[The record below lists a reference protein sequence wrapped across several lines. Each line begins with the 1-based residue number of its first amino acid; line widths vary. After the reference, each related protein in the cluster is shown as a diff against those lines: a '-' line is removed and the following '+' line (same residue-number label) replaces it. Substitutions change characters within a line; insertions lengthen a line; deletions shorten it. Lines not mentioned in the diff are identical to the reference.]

1 MVDEGH
7 LKRPVGVPPSDD
19 ELEKL
24 IIDVEKEAYTIR
36 TPAET
41 KWLIASAVL
50 DGFSYLTENWDTPRV
65 YTNPYEPK
73 GKIRVRIPET
83 LTRFRR
89 EKGRLISILR
99 VPTSAPVVTGDPDIW
114 RRNRFATGA
123 LAYLY
128 HSTDFQDVYD
138 TWLTD
143 ILVEGT
149 AGIMPYWDDQMQTR
163 DGEPGSVA
171 FRTIPA
177 WELFPF
183 PANAIDDQS
192 LQGII
197 WSRVVSQEWVKQNI
211 PEAENESETSVTT
224 PYHVYR
230 GLRSSNTSDTLT
242 GHKVRWIFF
251 KPSRRF
257 PKGEVII
264 MVGDTIYRRQGELPF
279 WLGRQRVLPIS
290 IARFTKKNMT
300 WWGEGFVYP
309 IAQLNR
315 ETNRMMSLL
324 VRRAI
329 LKAHPGYL
337 MSPLGIVNT
346 EDFKNQ
352 IGGLIQYKSNP
363 FSPDS
368 KPYWLTTPPSTA
380 DTDTLVNRLHQFTED
395 AASQHGP
402 TSGTSVGRVESHAAI
417 QSLIRQD
424 MVPMEGAIRSID
436 SALKRAFGIALEIGR
451 ARWQTKRKA
460 AVSGP
465 LGYPNYTINFD
476 PADLPDMGDIKVM
489 TSMDF
494 PIDKP
499 AMMQFLG
506 SLASTP
512 SVDGKPLI
520 SPEEYR
526 KGILAM
532 GIQIPGVELMSQDE
546 EQAWNEN
553 YTMYGDGKTPG
564 EVQDPDGSLEGLE
577 AHLRTHKKFSGS
589 PEVQNASPQ
598 VRATFSRH
606 ITLTASMLQGSP
618 VPPDFDNQVAGDLGD
633 EYADEITAQ
642 FAGALDETVQSPVD

>member
-1 MVDEGH
+1 MAHEGTFQ
-7 LKRPVGVPPSDD
+7 RPVGLPPADE

-24 IIDVEKEAYTIR
+24 IIAMEEEAYAIR
-36 TPAET
+36 SPSET
-41 KWLIASAVL
+41 KWLIGSAVL

-73 GKIRVRIPET
+73 GKVRVKIPET
-83 LTRFRR
+83 LTRYRR
-89 EKGRLISILR
+89 EKGRLLSILR
-99 VPTSAPVVTGDPDIW
+99 VPTSSPVVSGDPDIW

-123 LAYLY
+123 LSYLY
-128 HSTDFQDVYD
+128 HSADFQTVFD

-149 AGIMPYWDDQMQTR
+149 AGIMPYWDEMLTTA
-163 DGEPGSVA
+163 DGETGSVA

-177 WELFPF
+177 WELYPF
-183 PANAIDDQS
+183 PANSVDDQS
-192 LQGII
+192 LHGII
-197 WSRVVSQEWVKQNI
+197 WSRVVSLEWIKQNI
-211 PEAENESETSVTT
+211 PEAVDEDQTSVST
-224 PYHVYR
+224 PYHIYKSA
-230 GLRSSNTSDTLT
+230 RSSSSPDTLS
-242 GHKVRWIFF
+242 GYKVRWVFF

-257 PKGEVII
+257 PQGETII
-264 MVGDTIYRRQGELPF
+264 MVGDKIYRRQGELNF

-290 IARFTKKNMT
+290 IARFTKKNMS
-300 WWGEGFVYP
+300 WWGESFVYP

-346 EDFKNQ
+346 EDFKSQ
-352 IGGLIQYKSNP
+352 VGGLVQYKSNP
-363 FSPDS
+363 FAPDS
-368 KPYWLTTPPSTA
+368 KPYWLTNPPSTS
-380 DTDTLVNRLHQFTED
+380 DTDVMVNRLQQFTED
-395 AASQHGP
+395 ASSQHGP
-402 TSGTSVGRVESHAAI
+402 TSGTAVGRVESHAAI

-424 MVPMEGAIRSID
+424 MIPMEGAIRSLD
-436 SALKRAFGIALEIGR
+436 AAMKRAFGIALEIGR
-451 ARWQTKRKA
+451 ARWKTKRKA
-460 AVSGP
+460 SVGGP
-465 LGYPNYTINFD
+465 MGFPNYMLAFD
-476 PADLPDMGDIKVM
+476 PMDLPDMGDIKIM
-489 TSMDF
+489 TSLDF

-506 SLASTP
+506 TLASTP
-512 SVDGKPLI
+512 TVDGKPLI

-532 GIQIPGVELMSQDE
+532 GIHLPGVELMSQDE

-553 YTMYGDGKTPG
+553 HQMYGDGRQPG
-564 EVQDPDGSLEGLE
+564 EVNDPDGSLESLE
-577 AHLRTHKKFSGS
+577 THLRTHKKFSGS

-618 VPPDFDNQVAGDLGD
+618 VPPDFDNQAVGDLGD
-633 EYADEITAQ
+633 EYADDIAGQ
-642 FAGALDETVQSPVD
+642 FAGAEEETLAGRPI